1 MISRITARVRWL
13 RRVLNRTRLASRLL
27 GVRRPSGEA
36 EQPGLII
43 LQIDGLSRTQF
54 ERAIAKGN
62 LPFLAKLLRRDH
74 FTLESFYSGMPSTTP
89 AVQGEV
95 FYGVRSAVPGFQFL
109 HRASGKVMRMYESE
123 SAAVIEGDLG
133 RRGENPLLEGGC
145 SYSNIYRAGSTFS
158 RYCSQDLASAEI
170 VRRVNPLKW
179 FVLGVVYFPRILR
192 MVGLAVLEFVIA
204 LADAMKGL
212 FEREN
217 VLSELLFVPAR
228 VVVCI
233 LLREAIRFRILLDI
247 ERGAPVI
254 HGNFLGYDEQ
264 SHRRGPGSAFAHWT
278 LKGIDRAIRDIF
290 RAADHSE
297 YRDYEVIVHSDHG
310 QEHTIPY
317 ELKSG
322 KELHDAVT
330 EVFSAGPMA
339 GIGVWSRRNSNLLG
353 DTIGRF
359 RNLVGMESEAVAS
372 STPQP
377 ESQIIITAMGPLGHL
392 YLPQRPAPEE
402 LSKYAVDL
410 VKSAGI
416 PLVLLPQPDG
426 SVKAFNG
433 RGEWS
438 LPVNAADVIGT
449 SHPFLEEVT
458 QDLVTL
464 CFHPDAGDIVI
475 SGWNPEGQPLS
486 FPMENGAHCG
496 PGFEETRGFLLV
508 PDRIRRW
515 HHARM
520 PATGTRVR
528 GEDLHRISIHFMGRD
543 GTREE
548 RVAERLRR
556 QHELPLRVMTYNIHS
571 CVGLDGKIRP
581 ERVARVINHFDPD
594 IIAVQE
600 VDCHRLRSRGLDQA
614 QLIADH
620 LRMTHVFHAMF
631 EEQRERYGIALFS
644 RHPFTTIRAD
654 FLTEADPRLFREA
667 RGAIWVKVE
676 PEGGKPFHFINTHF
690 GLGRTE
696 RMRQAQELLGERWLG
711 SVSAD
716 EPVVIA
722 GDFNSGPRSRAL
734 KPLRERFRD
743 VQLAAPNHVPVPTF
757 SSACPVIRIDHVF
770 VSEHFSVEGVDQPL
784 SPVARIAS
792 DHLPLC
798 AELTLR

>member
-1 MISRITARVRWL
+1 
-13 RRVLNRTRLASRLL
+13 
-27 GVRRPSGEA
+27 
-36 EQPGLII
+36 
-43 LQIDGLSRTQF
+43 
-54 ERAIAKGN
+54 
-62 LPFLAKLLRRDH
+62 LPK
-74 FTLESFYSGMPSTTP
+74 
-89 AVQGEV
+89 
-95 FYGVRSAVPGFQFL
+95 
-109 HRASGKVMRMYESE
+109 
-123 SAAVIEGDLG
+123 
-133 RRGENPLLEGGC
+133 
-145 SYSNIYRAGSTFS
+145 
-158 RYCSQDLASAEI
+158 I
-170 VRRVNPLKW
+170 VRM
-179 FVLGVVYFPRILR
+179 I
-192 MVGLAVLEFVIA
+192 GLALLEFVIA
-204 LADAMKGL
+204 LADAVKGL
-212 FEREN
+212 YEREN

-247 ERGAPVI
+247 ERGVPVI

-264 SHRRGPGSAFAHWT
+264 AQRRGPDSAFAHWT
-278 LKGIDRAIRDIF
+278 LKGIDSAIRDII
-290 RAADHSE
+290 RAGDHSD

-317 ELKSG
+317 ERKYGRGLQAA
-322 KELHDAVT
+322 LA
-330 EVFSAGPMA
+330 EVFAAGPLA
-339 GIGVWSRRNSNLLG
+339 GIEVWMRQVPELLG
-353 DTIGRF
+353 NTMGRF
-359 RNLVGMESEAVAS
+359 RNLVGMQSEQIA
-372 STPQP
+372 TGDPQP
-377 ESQIIITAMGPLGHL
+377 GSQIIVTAMGPVGHI
-392 YLPQRPAPEE
+392 YLPQRPSFEE
-402 LSKYAVDL
+402 LEKYALGL

-416 PLVLLPQPDG
+416 PLVLLPRQDG
-426 SVKAFNG
+426 SVSAFNG
-433 RGEWS
+433 RGQWS
-438 LPVNAADVIGT
+438 LPKDAAEVLGAT
-449 SHPFLEEVT
+449 HPFLAEVT
-458 QDLVTL
+458 QDLVAL
-464 CFHPDAGDIVI
+464 CFHPDTGDIVI
-475 SGWNPEGQPLS
+475 SGWNPEGEPLS

-515 HHARM
+515 HHSRL

-528 GEDLHRISIHFMGRD
+528 GEDLRKIALHFMGRD

-556 QHELPLRVMTYNIHS
+556 ERELPLRVMTYNIHS

-600 VDCHRLRSRGLDQA
+600 VDCHRRRSRGLDQA

-631 EEQRERYGIALFS
+631 EEHRERYGIALFS
-644 RHPFTTIRAD
+644 RHPFTKIRAD

-676 PEGGKPFHFINTHF
+676 PEGGQPFHFINTHF
-690 GLGRTE
+690 GLGRAE
-696 RMRQAQELLGERWLG
+696 RVRQAQELMGDRWLG
-711 SVSAD
+711 SVSPG

-734 KPLRERFRD
+734 RVLRERFRD
-743 VQLAAPNHVPVPTF
+743 VQLAAPGHVPVPTF
-757 SSACPVIRIDHVF
+757 SSVCPVVRIDHVF
-770 VSEHFSVEGVDQPL
+770 VSEHFTVEGVDRPL